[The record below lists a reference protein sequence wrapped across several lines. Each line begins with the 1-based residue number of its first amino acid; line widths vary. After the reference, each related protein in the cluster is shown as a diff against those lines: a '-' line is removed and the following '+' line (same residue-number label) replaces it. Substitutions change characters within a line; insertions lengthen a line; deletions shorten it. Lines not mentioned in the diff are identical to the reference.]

1 MRESLGGASSHSRRK
16 TITMRACWVLMMLL
30 SCGLSHATKS
40 QDVCKDKMKI
50 LCVSAGHN
58 VSVPCPTLTGQ
69 HVTFDLY
76 KDDKVIDNHTWIG
89 DKQAP
94 NWKPRYTRAGVELR
108 EHSENTDNE
117 SFSFTLT
124 VANASSYGIYR
135 CEGSVMFPPPF
146 RISTLW
152 MLMLVEGHQCN
163 VNNDDRTPEPSR
175 DRKDGFLWIWILGL
189 VLLCIYSVIITIIA
203 SIIWV
208 NWRRSDS
215 QSDYI
220 NTKPKAHKD
229 RKKNRGVQIPIPRH
243 F

>member
-1 MRESLGGASSHSRRK
+1 
-16 TITMRACWVLMMLL
+16 MRACWVLVVVL

-40 QDVCKDKMKI
+40 QDVCKDRIKI
-50 LCVSAGHN
+50 VCVPAGHD
-58 VSVPCPTLTGQ
+58 VSVPCPKLTGKD
-69 HVTFDLY
+69 VIFDLY
-76 KDDKVIDNHTWIG
+76 KDDEVIYNHTCIR

-94 NWKPRYTRAGVELR
+94 NCKARYTRAGVELR
-108 EHSENTDNE
+108 ENTDNE

-124 VANASSYGIYR
+124 GVNANSYGIYG
-135 CEGSVMFPPPF
+135 CEGSAMFPPPF
-146 RISTLW
+146 RTTTLW

-163 VNNDDRTPEPSR
+163 FNNDDRTPEPSR
-175 DRKDGFLWIWILGL
+175 DRTDGFLWIWILGL

-215 QSDYI
+215 QSDYM

-229 RKKNRGVQIPIPRH
+229 RKKKRGVQIPIPRH

>member
-1 MRESLGGASSHSRRK
+1 
-16 TITMRACWVLMMLL
+16 MRACWVLMMLL
-30 SCGLSHATKS
+30 SCRLFHTTKF
-40 QDVCKDKMKI
+40 QDACKDQI
-50 LCVSAGHN
+50 QIVCVPAGDN
-58 VSVPCPTLTGQ
+58 VSVPCPKLTGQ

-76 KDDKVIDNHTWIG
+76 QDDEVIYNQMYIR

-94 NWKPRYTRAGVELR
+94 TCKPRYTRAGVEVR
-108 EHSENTDNE
+108 ENTDNE

-124 VANASSYGIYR
+124 GVNANSYGIYR
-135 CEGSVMFPPPF
+135 CEGTDMFPPPF
-146 RISTLW
+146 RRSTLW

-163 VNNDDRTPEPSR
+163 FNNVSITPKASG
-175 DRKDGFLWIWILGL
+175 DQKDGFLWIWILGL
-189 VLLCIYSVIITIIA
+189 VFLCIYSVIITIIA

-215 QSDYI
+215 QSDYM
-220 NTKPKAHKD
+220 NTKPKAHKN